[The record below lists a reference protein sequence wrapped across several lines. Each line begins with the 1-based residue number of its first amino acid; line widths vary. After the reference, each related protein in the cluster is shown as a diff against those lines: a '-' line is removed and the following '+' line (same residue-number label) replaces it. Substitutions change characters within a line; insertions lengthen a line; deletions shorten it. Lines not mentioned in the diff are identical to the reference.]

1 MELRSKMLE
10 SKFQEQSLKQQQ
22 QHDAAVQKVKYIH
35 FRVKIKVW
43 NILALIMCIKHLT
56 EFHFVESC

>member
-1 MELRSKMLE
+1 MLE

-35 FRVKIKVW
+35 FGVKIKVW
-43 NILALIMCIKHLT
+43 NSGFDNVYQA
-56 EFHFVESC
+56 FN